1 MCVCVGFLDC
11 AHHHHHQQEQNKTT
25 VGRWQHG
32 TGGRLA
38 QAGSTRQAG
47 DTTEH
52 DETRM
57 D

>member
-11 AHHHHHQQEQNKTT
+11 AHHHHQQEQNKTT